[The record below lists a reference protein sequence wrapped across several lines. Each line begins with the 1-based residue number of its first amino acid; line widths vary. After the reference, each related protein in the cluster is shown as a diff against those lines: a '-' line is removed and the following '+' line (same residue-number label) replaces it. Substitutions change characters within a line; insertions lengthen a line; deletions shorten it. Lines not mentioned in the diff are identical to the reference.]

1 MLSLPQEGQK
11 VLGLNLNRSE
21 SNARAI
27 GPNDSILQAAASL
40 LHCAISAHSMS
51 ALGQERTKR
60 HHGAMSAL
68 PPKADKLHSSPDVRF
83 VPKADSC
90 GAAND
95 VYAGQQRWQHGEAVA
110 PWTTT

>member
-40 LHCAISAHSMS
+40 LHCGISAHSMS
-51 ALGQERTKR
+51 ALGQKRTSPV
-60 HHGAMSAL
+60 HQAMSAL
-68 PPKADKLHSSPDVRF
+68 PPKADIARLSLYR
-83 VPKADSC
+83 
-90 GAAND
+90 AAMTATPAPPIARAAQEL
-95 VYAGQQRWQHGEAVA
+95 VQRNFEA
-110 PWTTT
+110 P

>member
-40 LHCAISAHSMS
+40 LHCGISAHSMS
-51 ALGQERTKR
+51 ALGQKQTSRLLWTL
-60 HHGAMSAL
+60 SAL
-68 PPKADKLHSSPDVRF
+68 PSKADIERHD
-83 VPKADSC
+83 
-90 GAAND
+90 
-95 VYAGQQRWQHGEAVA
+95 
-110 PWTTT
+110 

>member
-40 LHCAISAHSMS
+40 LHCGISAHSMS
-51 ALGQERTKR
+51 ALGQKQTSRPAWTL
-60 HHGAMSAL
+60 SAS
-68 PPKADKLHSSPDVRF
+68 PPKADIGLTPAAASRPQLWLPWRF
-83 VPKADSC
+83 ETR
-90 GAAND
+90 
-95 VYAGQQRWQHGEAVA
+95 QL
-110 PWTTT
+110 TTI